1 MPRKSNF
8 DKQEKLIDAMNL
20 FWQKGYANTSIAD
33 LVETLGINR
42 FSLYNTYGD
51 KQALYYSAL
60 DFYLENI
67 SFPSMKS
74 LLESDADLVT
84 IEAFLTRFARIQK
97 EQKSGCFIQNALI
110 EHGSADNTVKNRGEG
125 LFDFLHSNFKRALDN
140 AKLKQQIAES
150 CNTEALASLL
160 LTQVQ
165 GIRVLGKAKAYT
177 ELEQAVDTM
186 FVLIKSYIAK

>member
-60 DFYLENI
+60 DFYLQNI
-67 SFPSMKS
+67 SFPSMKN
-74 LLESDADLVT
+74 LIEDDADLLT
-84 IEAFLTRFARIQK
+84 IEEFLTRFALIQK
-97 EQKSGCFIQNALI
+97 DQKSGCFMQNALM
-110 EHGSADNTVKNRGEG
+110 EHGGNDNTVKNRGEG
-125 LFDFLHSNFKRALDN
+125 VFDLLLSNFKRALDN
-140 AKLKQQIAES
+140 AKLKDQIAES

-165 GIRVLGKAKAYT
+165 GVRVLGKARAYA
-177 ELEQAVDTM
+177 ELEQAVDAL
-186 FVLIKSYIAK
+186 FVLIKAYTPK